1 MNGTKSVRNP
11 ECVYRHLSVDG
22 GRHAAVLQSPTSRV
36 PVTTQP
42 SLRPFDVAV
51 ALRLLLVPEDR
62 YEPLANALATSTS
75 AAHRSV
81 ARLRHAG
88 LCEPSTRTVNWA
100 ACREFLVHGVRYA
113 FPPVHGPER
122 LGMPTAGSHPE
133 LSALFNNGSAMKSLV
148 WPMEGGVVR
157 GEALMPL
164 FNGVTKVAA
173 RDAKLHHLLACV
185 DVLRVGNSAQR
196 DVAATVLE
204 QRLFAA

>member
-1 MNGTKSVRNP
+1 MSGTNPVRNP
-11 ECVYRHLSVDG
+11 ECGYRHTSSHG
-22 GRHAAVLQSPTSRV
+22 GRRAAVLQSPTSRV
-36 PVTTQP
+36 PVPTQP

-81 ARLRHAG
+81 ARLQHAG
-88 LCEPSTRTVNWA
+88 LCEPSSRTVNRA

-122 LGMPTAGSHPE
+122 LGMPTAGTHPD
-133 LSALFNNGSAMKSLV
+133 LSALFGNGSAMKSLV

-157 GEALMPL
+157 GEALVPL
-164 FNGVTKVAA
+164 FNGVTKVAT
-173 RDAKLHHLLACV
+173 RDARLHHLLACV

-196 DVAATVLE
+196 DVAADILA

>member
-1 MNGTKSVRNP
+1 MQNP
-11 ECVYRHLSVDG
+11 ECVFGHLCVDG
-22 GRHAAVLQSPTSRV
+22 GRHAAALQSPTLRL
-36 PVTTQP
+36 PVITQP

-62 YEPLANALATSTS
+62 YEPLAHALATSTS
-75 AAHRSV
+75 AVHRSV

-122 LGMPTAGSHPE
+122 SGMPTAGSHPE
-133 LSALFNNGSAMKSLV
+133 LSALFHNGSAMKPLV

-157 GEALMPL
+157 GEALVPL

-173 RDAKLHHLLACV
+173 RDARLHHLLACV
-185 DVLRVGNSAQR
+185 DVLRVGDRAQR
-196 DVAATVLE
+196 DVAADILE

>member
-1 MNGTKSVRNP
+1 MSI
-11 ECVYRHLSVDG
+11 LG
-22 GRHAAVLQSPTSRV
+22 GRRTAALQSLTSRV
-36 PVTTQP
+36 PVPTQP

-81 ARLRHAG
+81 ARLQHAG
-88 LCEPSTRTVNWA
+88 LCEPSSRTVNRS

-133 LSALFNNGSAMKSLV
+133 LSPLFGNGSATTSLV
-148 WPMEGGVVR
+148 GPMEGGVVR
-157 GEALMPL
+157 GEALVPL
-164 FNGVTKVAA
+164 FSGVTKVAT
-173 RDAKLHHLLACV
+173 RDARLYQLLACV
-185 DVLRVGNSAQR
+185 DLLRVGNDAQR
-196 DVAATVLE
+196 HVAADILG

>member
-1 MNGTKSVRNP
+1 V
-11 ECVYRHLSVDG
+11 V
-22 GRHAAVLQSPTSRV
+22 VLQSLTSRV
-36 PVTTQP
+36 PVPTQP

-81 ARLRHAG
+81 ARLQHAG
-88 LCEPSTRTVNWA
+88 LCEPSSRTINRS

-122 LGMPTAGSHPE
+122 FGMPTAGSHPE
-133 LSALFNNGSAMKSLV
+133 LVPLFGNGSAMKSLV

-157 GEALMPL
+157 GEALVPL
-164 FNGVTKVAA
+164 FNGVTKVAT
-173 RDAKLHHLLACV
+173 RDARLHHLLACV
-185 DVLRVGNSAQR
+185 DVLRVGNEAQR
-196 DVAATVLE
+196 HVAADLLT